1 MTKYGKGGRS
11 SVNGLTVTVF
21 GATGFV
27 GRYLLSELGMIC
39 FFLMLDEVNIFYQ
52 QFLGACGTR
61 VYVPFRGDE
70 LEVRHLK
77 PMFDLGQVKIFP
89 YC

>member
-39 FFLMLDEVNIFYQ
+39 FFLMLEEVSIFYQ
-52 QFLGACGTR
+52 QI
-61 VYVPFRGDE
+61 FRCVWYSR
-70 LEVRHLK
+70 LCAISR
-77 PMFDLGQVKIFP
+77 
-89 YC
+89 